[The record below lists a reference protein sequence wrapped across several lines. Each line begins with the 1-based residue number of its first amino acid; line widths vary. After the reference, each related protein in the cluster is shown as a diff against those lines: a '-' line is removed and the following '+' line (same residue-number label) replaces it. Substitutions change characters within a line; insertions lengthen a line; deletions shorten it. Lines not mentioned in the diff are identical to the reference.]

1 MPNVLPTLISVTKAY
16 QRVHD
21 LCSGRVYAD
30 FIPEGS
36 AKPAAILFSTYE
48 EPFDCLVEFMPIS
61 IATVRFEA
69 YGETREEA
77 NDLSEAIEQSLRGYT
92 GQLAGDDVFINGV
105 SRQTGQIHLVDIPH
119 DGTDNW
125 QFRTA
130 QSFEVSYTKRI

>member
-1 MPNVLPTLISVTKAY
+1 MPNVLPTLISVTKAD

-36 AKPAAILFSTYE
+36 ARPAAILFSTYE
-48 EPFDCLVEFMPIS
+48 EPFDSLEKFLPIS
-61 IATVRFEA
+61 IATVRFES
-69 YGETREEA
+69 YGDTRKQA
-77 NDLSEAIEQSLRGYT
+77 NELSEAIEQSLSTYL

-105 SRQTGQIHLVDIPH
+105 SRQTGQIHLVDIPQ
-119 DGTDNW
+119 DATDNW